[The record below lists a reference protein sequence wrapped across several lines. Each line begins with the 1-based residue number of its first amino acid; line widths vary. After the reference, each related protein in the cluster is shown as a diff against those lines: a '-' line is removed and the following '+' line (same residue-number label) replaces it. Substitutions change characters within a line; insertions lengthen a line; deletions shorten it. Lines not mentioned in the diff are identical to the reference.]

1 MKIRK
6 ILVGNDA
13 LLSYDIKLLLLCFI
27 DERLLTLF
35 LAWAIT
41 GQSVTKYD
49 IFQIWIEIFWGL
61 DSQASELRGVKEKIS
76 KHGVGIPK

>member
-1 MKIRK
+1 MNIRK
-6 ILVGNDA
+6 ILVGNGA
-13 LLSYDIKLLLLCFI
+13 LQSYNVKLLLCFI

-49 IFQIWIEIFWGL
+49 IFQIWIDIFWSL
-61 DSQASELRGVKEKIS
+61 DSEASELRGVKETIS
-76 KHGVGIPK
+76 KHGVGRPK

>member
-1 MKIRK
+1 MNIRK

-13 LLSYDIKLLLLCFI
+13 LQSYDVKLLLCFI

-49 IFQIWIEIFWGL
+49 IFQIWIEIFWSL
-61 DSQASELRGVKEKIS
+61 DSQASELRGVKQRIS

>member
-1 MKIRK
+1 MNIRK

-13 LLSYDIKLLLLCFI
+13 LKSYDVKLLLCFI
-27 DERLLTLF
+27 DESLLTPF

-49 IFQIWIEIFWGL
+49 IFQIWIEIFWSL
-61 DSQASELRGVKEKIS
+61 DSQASELRGVKQRIS

>member
-1 MKIRK
+1 MNIRK
-6 ILVGNDA
+6 FLVGNDA
-13 LLSYDIKLLLLCFI
+13 LKSYDVKLLLCFI
-27 DERLLTLF
+27 DESLLTLF

-49 IFQIWIEIFWGL
+49 IFQIWIEIFWSL
-61 DSQASELRGVKEKIS
+61 DSQASELRGVKQRIS

>member
-1 MKIRK
+1 MNIRK

-13 LLSYDIKLLLLCFI
+13 LKSYDVKLLLCFI
-27 DERLLTLF
+27 DESLLTLF

-49 IFQIWIEIFWGL
+49 IFQIWIEIFWSL
-61 DSQASELRGVKEKIS
+61 DSKASELRGVKEKIS